1 MRSRGGGIQSYQ
13 VDEDVLAGDLVDGFN
28 ITVTP
33 IVSFDVLGA
42 YFEYN
47 PFSWGIGELQRAVD
61 PEGRRLL

>member
-47 PFSWGIGELQRAVD
+47 PFSWG
-61 PEGRRLL
+61 